1 MMETREVHELG
12 HVKTLDTHDGM
23 RRKKERKKEIL
34 KSCKKNQ
41 PDARLILNIFRQ
53 PVHVSGV
60 SRPIITRYNRM
71 YTTIVLI
78 ILKRG

>member
-23 RRKKERKKEIL
+23 RRKKEIP
-34 KSCKKNQ
+34 KSCKKKQ
-41 PDARLILNIFRQ
+41 LDARLILSIFRQ
-53 PVHVSGV
+53 PLYVSGV
-60 SRPIITRYNRM
+60 SKPIIRMYNRM

-78 ILKRG
+78 ILKRC